1 MVLALG
7 KHSVILQKSW
17 DHNNI
22 DVAHLLNSHGFAL
35 YSTTS
40 EHIMYLMVT
49 FRILSFMY
57 TLVP

>member
-49 FRILSFMY
+49 FCILSFMY